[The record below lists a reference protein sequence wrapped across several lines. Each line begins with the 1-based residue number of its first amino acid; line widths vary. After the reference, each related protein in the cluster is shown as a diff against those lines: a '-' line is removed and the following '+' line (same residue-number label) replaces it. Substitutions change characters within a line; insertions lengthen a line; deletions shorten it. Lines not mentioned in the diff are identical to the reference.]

1 MDYSVNRE
9 TLKVHILPTCN
20 SFEVSSYRLF
30 VIYSANNRKNYQLS
44 QINGLL
50 VIYINVAYFLKD
62 V

>member
-9 TLKVHILPTCN
+9 TRKVHILPTCN

-30 VIYSANNRKNYQLS
+30 VVYSANNHKNYQLS
-44 QINGLL
+44 QLNGLL
-50 VIYINVAYFLKD
+50 AIYINVAYFLKD